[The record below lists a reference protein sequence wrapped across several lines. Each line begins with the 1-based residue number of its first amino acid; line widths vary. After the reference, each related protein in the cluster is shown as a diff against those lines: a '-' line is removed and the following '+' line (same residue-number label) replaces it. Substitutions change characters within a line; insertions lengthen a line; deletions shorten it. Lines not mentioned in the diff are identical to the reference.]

1 MKKKFMCIIGLM
13 LAMALVCSLI
23 GCSGGDV
30 TSSSNPAES
39 TVQTSIPTEATI
51 PGESEPAETGT
62 AAPSPSEAETVMTEV
77 PETKPTETE
86 AIPSETKPA
95 ETEPAPVET
104 KPAETE
110 AAPVETKPVETE
122 PVPTEAV
129 STEVTPTET
138 EHKHKYSASKTV
150 APTCT
155 DQGYTVYKCSCG
167 DSYKGDKKDATG
179 HSWGE
184 WTVTKEATT
193 EAEGSKER
201 TCSACGEVQ
210 TKTIDKVVKELE
222 LSDPAT
228 EFEMEIAKA
237 IFKYINQF
245 RKEEGT
251 PELIW
256 LDGMSQVA
264 EYRSRQLVTN
274 MAHDGH
280 DIREAHAYYKYG
292 EYIDMT
298 QYGYDKSYS
307 YWEGHDGEAI
317 AAGLGYGNKY
327 TADEMGNRQA
337 ISCRKSEGHWRY
349 VGSSE
354 YSYCGI
360 GTTWVDGDLYV
371 CIMVGTINYG

>member
-122 PVPTEAV
+122 PVPTE
-129 STEVTPTET
+129 T
-138 EHKHKYSASKTV
+138 EHQHSYSVSKTV

-210 TKTIDKVVKELE
+210 TKTIEKMTKELE

-228 EFEMEIAKA
+228 EFEMEVAKA
-237 IFKYINQF
+237 IFKCINQF
-245 RKEEGT
+245 RVEEGST
-251 PELIW
+251 ELTW

-274 MAHDGH
+274 MAHDTA
-280 DIREAHAYYKYG
+280 DQQEAKAFFQYG
-292 EYIDMT
+292 KYIDYAEM
-298 QYGYDKSYS
+298 GYPELSDGN
-307 YWEGHDGEAI
+307 YWESNSMEAI